1 MLGFIRGKVIRSE
14 RKKVLVENQGI
25 GYWVGVSSNTVV
37 KLTGMQEIE
46 LYLHHHVREDD
57 ESLYGFMSGEDQSF
71 FEGLIKISGIGPKV
85 ALSIMDAGNLNEIRS
100 AIQASDINFFTNI
113 PGIGKKNAT
122 KVVLELKDKVSQGTF
137 EDIDSRSDLYKGLES
152 LGYSRPEI
160 RGVISKIDGT
170 QKLEDQLRQAL
181 RVIGE

>member
-1 MLGFIRGKVIRSE
+1 MLGFIRGLVIKSE
-14 RKKVLVENQGI
+14 RKKVLIENQGI

-37 KLTGMQEIE
+37 KLTGSPTAE

-57 ESLYGFMSGEDQSF
+57 ESLFGFLTGEDQSF
-71 FEGLIKISGIGPKV
+71 FESLIKISGIGPKV
-85 ALSIMDAGNLNEIRS
+85 ALSIMDAGNLSEIRS
-100 AIQASDINFFTNI
+100 AIQSSDVNFFTNI

-137 EDIDSRSDLYKGLES
+137 EDIDSRSQLYKGLES
-152 LGYSRPEI
+152 LGYSRSEI
-160 RGVISKIDGT
+160 KAAIGKVDASLKI
-170 QKLEDQLRQAL
+170 EDQLRQAL